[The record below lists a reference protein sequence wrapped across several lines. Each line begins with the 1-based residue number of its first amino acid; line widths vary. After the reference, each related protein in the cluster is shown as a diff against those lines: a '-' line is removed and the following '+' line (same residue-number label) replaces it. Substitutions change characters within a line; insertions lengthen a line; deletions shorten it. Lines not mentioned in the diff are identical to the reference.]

1 MIKRRLSQVLALGT
15 AVALTLSGCMSANA
29 ATENDSTEV
38 TATPVETLLLEKDTI
53 RSELTYI
60 GQVQPNKT
68 VNIAS
73 LLAAEV
79 TSVNFELGDR
89 VEEGDVLFTVDAED
103 IENQVKQLQAAL
115 EAQNIGVES
124 AQYALELAVEG
135 SAQQRLTE
143 LQYQSGVD
151 QAGFASRNAN
161 ESRYQA
167 SKARDAAENAL
178 ERAEE
183 MESAARAALQT
194 FIDSYDRDMY
204 IKNDAN
210 PSVYDPE
217 LAMKYQELK
226 SAVATAQS
234 AVLQAE
240 NALTQAENAYKLAG
254 IGRGQADTAY
264 DTALETYETYQELAE
279 ESKER
284 AAKQAEF
291 GLRSAQAQLAS
302 TQLQLSIAKNNLN
315 RAIITSPIS
324 GVVSARNV
332 EVGQMVSQASVPF
345 TIIQMDP
352 VVVQVGISETLINKV
367 FPGDTVSV
375 TIQALEDNSTLTGT
389 VKAVSPSAGM
399 TGTYTVKVELPNPDH
414 LIKPGMFAHVTF
426 VEAEKS
432 NTFVV
437 DKNVVLSDENN
448 QFVYV
453 VRDGKAV
460 KTIVETGLSNG
471 KQIEILSGVTEQD
484 EVIVVGQEYLYNEM
498 PVNVVARNG
507 QRVNG

>member
-29 ATENDSTEV
+29 AAENDSTEV
-38 TATPVETLLLEKDTI
+38 TATPVETVLLQKDTI

-79 TSVNFELGDR
+79 TSVNFDLGDR
-89 VEEGDVLFTVDAED
+89 VEEGDVLFTLDAED
-103 IENQVKQLQAAL
+103 IENQVKQLQIAL

-124 AQYALELAVEG
+124 AEYALKLAVEG

-161 ESRYQA
+161 EGRYQA
-167 SKARDAAENAL
+167 SKARDAAEKAL
-178 ERAEE
+178 
-183 MESAARAALQT
+183 ESAARAALRT
-194 FIDSYDRDMY
+194 FIESYDRDMY
-204 IKNDAN
+204 VKNEAN
-210 PSVYDPE
+210 PDVYDPD
-217 LAMKYQELK
+217 LAMKYQELQ
-226 SAVATAQS
+226 SAVASAQS
-234 AVLQAE
+234 AVMQAE

-254 IGRGQADTAY
+254 ISRGQADTAY

-367 FPGDTVSV
+367 FPGDEVSV
-375 TIQALEDNSTLTGT
+375 TIQALEDKSALTGT

-507 QRVNG
+507 QRVSG